1 METIIGFAV
10 GYLVG
15 SRDGK
20 NGLERA
26 RASLQAI
33 RNSPEAKRL
42 TAEAIGVAGSVLK
55 QVSARGIGQT
65 VGGVADL
72 IARGATAAAGARP
85 ESARAA

>member
-20 NGLERA
+20 DGLERA
-26 RASLQAI
+26 RASLRAI
-33 RNSPEAKRL
+33 MNSPESKRL
-42 TAEAIGVAGSVLK
+42 ATGAVGVAGSVLK
-55 QVSARGIGQT
+55 QASARGIGQT

-72 IARGATAAAGARP
+72 LARRATGTAGARQGSTR
-85 ESARAA
+85 SA